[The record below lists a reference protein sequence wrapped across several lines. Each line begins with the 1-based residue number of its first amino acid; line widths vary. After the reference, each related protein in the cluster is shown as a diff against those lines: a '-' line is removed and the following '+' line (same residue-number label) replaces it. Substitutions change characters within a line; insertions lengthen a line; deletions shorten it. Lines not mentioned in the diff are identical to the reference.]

1 MRNKKIVRSFLVLLA
16 LVMCF
21 CSVSVTAYAQ
31 GDDTPTDDSNVKV
44 EAPDPQP
51 LTPEGNMT
59 LVDDISGDAAGDKQF
74 IVVQS
79 KGGNYFYIV
88 IDNAADGNNTVHFL
102 NQVDEADLLAIID
115 EDGGTATPAPAV
127 CSCTDKCEAGKVNTA
142 CPVCATNMTA
152 CSGKAAEPEPEEPTE
167 QPKEKSSMGGLV
179 LFFVVALIGGGGALY
194 YFKFMKPKQAVK
206 GGTDLENRRAR
217 KNELCVSHCGE
228 TQRRGGD
235 CRRPWRFRQKGRV
248 YRGKRLC
255 HFMVRRAFGGACT
268 SRRLWGAVQEMAA

>member
-1 MRNKKIVRSFLVLLA
+1 MKNKILRSLTA
-16 LVMCF
+16 LCAALMLMGGF
-21 CSVSVTAYAQ
+21 SVTAFAQ
-31 GDDTPTDDSNVKV
+31 TPATEETDDSGVIV
-44 EAPDPQP
+44 ETEPQP

-59 LVDDISGDAAGDKQF
+59 LVDDISDDAAGDKQF

-167 QPKEKSSMGGLV
+167 QPKEKSGMGGLV
-179 LFFVVALIGGGGALY
+179 LFLVVALIGGGGALY

-206 GGTDLENRRAR
+206 GGTDLDDFDFDDYDED
-217 KNELCVSHCGE
+217 EPEEQEGE
-228 TQRRGGD
+228 
-235 CRRPWRFRQKGRV
+235 
-248 YRGKRLC
+248 
-255 HFMVRRAFGGACT
+255 
-268 SRRLWGAVQEMAA
+268 EE